1 VFACCSVVRLHYLW
15 RQNTIR
21 ILYYVFQNRSPEEY
35 AYERQ
40 SEKVDIY
47 SFGNVLYSVLTGLW
61 PWKDIKD
68 KSARKR
74 IRYGERP
81 EIPSSYRDS
90 TNPFEQALLKL
101 IDLSWIHEPTKR
113 ASARELQKFII
124 SELER
129 LGVEKD

>member
-1 VFACCSVVRLHYLW
+1 MHYLW
-15 RQNTIR
+15 RQNTIT
-21 ILYYVFQNRSPEEY
+21 IIYYVFQDRSPEEY

-47 SFGNVLYSVLTGLW
+47 SLGNVLYSVLTGLR
-61 PWKDIKD
+61 PWEGIKD
-68 KSARKR
+68 KSAQKK
-74 IRYGERP
+74 IQAGERP

-101 IDLSWIHEPTKR
+101 IALSWIHEPTKR